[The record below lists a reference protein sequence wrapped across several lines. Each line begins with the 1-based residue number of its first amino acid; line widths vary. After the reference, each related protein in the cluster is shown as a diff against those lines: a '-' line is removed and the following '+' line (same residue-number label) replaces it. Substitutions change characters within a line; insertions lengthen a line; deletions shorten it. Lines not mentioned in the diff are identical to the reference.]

1 MFCLTN
7 FSLSASAASDNLIS
21 SDLTTWT
28 DLSDVDSFY
37 APSAVYES
45 NNVYEVVFGP
55 GPNSAFTAGL
65 IGDSS
70 LIAGHSYTLSF
81 KMPDRYDVNDAFNE
95 SYQSGYLKNQF
106 NKFEL
111 RVCLGFLDSNNEL
124 EVTSDNFIFFTV
136 DSSNWGN
143 FFGNTLTASFVAP
156 GNTGT
161 PYIVLIGVGLDD
173 NEHYVYFSDFKLV
186 DNDDNSKELTGI
198 KGFLHSIR
206 WDLVGGTCD
215 EDDCPHSTGDN
226 PHLSLTERITAGFSS
241 MFQNIGNKFEE
252 GSTLNIWFN
261 SLSEKIGN
269 VDLSLDNLGER
280 ISGFFSS
287 LGDRIS
293 GFFVNLGTDLKLK
306 LNEIGENIT
315 SKFQEIGDKF
325 SEFFEKFKP
334 RVYIDLHWQRGM
346 VQANSGVPFMSNS
359 DNMPRVVTSD
369 LFTVSSDAV
378 FYIDYIPISANN
390 AYAMI
395 FQYDMQGNYIGKL
408 HQSSQA
414 YTGYILPSGY
424 QYRFQVQWYQNIEV
438 DDSAVNEHFSL
449 YAEEGWLNAMLWNIK
464 TGLKGLFVPNE
475 NQVIEW
481 KENLN
486 LLLKDHLGIIYTCSD
501 LITDTLNMVF
511 DIVFDAPDTYEIKI
525 PEVSFNVS
533 GVNVPVFTSQ
543 NIDFS
548 FMEKPVFKTMYRMYT
563 VAMYFFFGALEVK
576 YALRTYRKVMSN

>member
-1 MFCLTN
+1 MGPYK
-7 FSLSASAASDNLIS
+7 D
-21 SDLTTWT
+21 
-28 DLSDVDSFY
+28 Y
-37 APSAVYES
+37 APCDVFSGNS
-45 NNVYEVVFGP
+45 GIYEVVFGP
-55 GPNSAFTAGL
+55 GETAIWCSSLG
-65 IGDSS
+65 GNTS

-81 KMPDRYDVNDAFNE
+81 KMPDRFDVNDAFNE
-95 SYQSGYLKNQF
+95 DYVSGYMKNQYNNF
-106 NKFEL
+106 DL
-111 RVCLGFLDSNNEL
+111 RICLAYRDTSNQI
-124 EVTSDNFIFFTV
+124 EVTDDNIFFLIN
-136 DSSNWGN
+136 SSNWGN
-143 FFGNTLTASFVAP
+143 FLGKTVTTSFVAS
-156 GNTGT
+156 NSSGT
-161 PYIVLIGVGLDD
+161 PVILLYGIGSDD
-173 NEHYVYFSDFKLV
+173 NEHYIYFSDFKLV

-206 WDLVGGTCD
+206 WDLVGGTCE
-215 EDDCPHSTGDN
+215 EDDCPHSSGDN

-241 MFQNIGNKFEE
+241 MFENIGNKFEE

-261 SLSEKIGN
+261 GLSEKIGN

-280 ISGFFSS
+280 ISGFFA
-287 LGDRIS
+287 D
-293 GFFVNLGTDLKLK
+293 LGTDLKLK

-346 VQANSGVPFMSNS
+346 VGANTGVPVISNS

-378 FYIDYIPISANN
+378 YYIDYIPISANN

-414 YTGYILPSGY
+414 YTGYILPSGF
-424 QYRFQVQWYQNIEV
+424 QYRFQVQWYQGIEV

-548 FMEKPVFKTMYRMYT
+548 FMEKPVFKTMYGMYT